1 MQLQASLNNWL
12 TASKL
17 ENNMWNSAQL
27 QPAPAERKLEL
38 QVPLTTQLSVER
50 EKLLN
55 NRISRGKRVPLIFR
69 ECGEVDAKGIF
80 KISLLVWI
88 LLNTETTENKKR
100 KKNFHVS
107 IVYFYRYLIRYISI
121 WQRFTHLDIEV
132 KHLSDHT

>member
-27 QPAPAERKLEL
+27 QPAPGERKLEL

-55 NRISRGKRVPLIFR
+55 NRISRGKRVPLTFR

-80 KISLLVWI
+80 KISLLVWV
-88 LLNTETTENKKR
+88 LLNTETTENKK
-100 KKNFHVS
+100 KKKQNSHVS
-107 IVYFYRYLIRYISI
+107 IVYLYMYIFI
-121 WQRFTHLDIEV
+121 DI
-132 KHLSDHT
+132 